1 MMNNSISL
9 SINFFK
15 KRQTTLTVSFFN
27 EKDATFCVKT
37 VTFRIR
43 LLHFTL
49 KVITDILVLYHIFCY
64 ISRYKCLALFCTF
77 CGATK
82 LTFLL
87 DFISHGSNEEESF
100 MDHPKGT
107 QNI

>member
-1 MMNNSISL
+1 MKN
-9 SINFFK
+9 
-15 KRQTTLTVSFFN
+15 
-27 EKDATFCVKT
+27 

-43 LLHFTL
+43 LLHFAL
-49 KVITDILVLYHIFCY
+49 KVITDISVLYHIFCY

-87 DFISHGSNEEESF
+87 DFILHGSNEEESF
-100 MDHPKGT
+100 MDHPKGR
-107 QNI
+107 QYLEIKSEQSILKPLKEAVSRNLSKFKPWELSPN